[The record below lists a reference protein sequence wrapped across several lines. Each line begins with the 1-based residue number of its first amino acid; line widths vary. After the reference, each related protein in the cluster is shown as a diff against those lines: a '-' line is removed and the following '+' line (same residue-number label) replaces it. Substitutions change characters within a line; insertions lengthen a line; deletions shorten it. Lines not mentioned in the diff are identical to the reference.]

1 MRVPADCVLIDGMDI
16 VVDETMYGFGDSI
29 PKQLSK
35 DAENHLNNPDP
46 FLLSR
51 SLIKNGSGRA
61 VVCAVGVHTRWFK
74 ENPVEDL
81 EDDNEKTPLTV
92 KLDLLASYIGN
103 YSYVAGVVTF
113 LILIIYLAMK
123 IMISADED
131 DTILSNDTLR
141 RMLRAFTTAITLII
155 VSVPEGLPLAVSL
168 AMAFSVDYMKKD
180 ELLVKKMA
188 SVEGLGTVKDICTGK
203 TATLTE
209 NDMRVRSYFVGGNTY
224 DFGGP
229 DSSSITPLNDTVRET
244 LIDCI
249 IKNTDARVEMG
260 KGNYYEAQGNGTEVA
275 MLRFL
280 QDNEIFVHEKL
291 A

>member
-1 MRVPADCVLIDGMDI
+1 MLACFFITMLGSLCNWGKEKQYLKIHDEIRNEKVSVIRGQYGLSQTSLVSKLVVGDIILIEAGMRVPADCVLIDGMDL

-35 DAENHLNNPDP
+35 DAENHLTNPDP

-113 LILIIYLAMK
+113 LILMVYLAMK
-123 IMISADED
+123 IMISA
-131 DTILSNDTLR
+131 
-141 RMLRAFTTAITLII
+141 
-155 VSVPEGLPLAVSL
+155 
-168 AMAFSVDYMKKD
+168 
-180 ELLVKKMA
+180 
-188 SVEGLGTVKDICTGK
+188 
-203 TATLTE
+203 
-209 NDMRVRSYFVGGNTY
+209 
-224 DFGGP
+224 
-229 DSSSITPLNDTVRET
+229 
-244 LIDCI
+244 
-249 IKNTDARVEMG
+249 
-260 KGNYYEAQGNGTEVA
+260 
-275 MLRFL
+275 
-280 QDNEIFVHEKL
+280 
-291 A
+291 